1 MDVAVVGGGFCGA
14 LVARKLQRQ
23 PDVAVTLVDRTPFF
37 EYTPGVHRLV
47 CDPGR
52 DLTLSVPIQAFLPR
66 ARVVVGDVVQLTPGM
81 VETEREQVSFDRA
94 VVATGVIYP
103 VLLDDATDVYT
114 LTSVAEALA
123 LADALRDAGRVLI
136 VGGGLI
142 GTELAAELVE
152 KMPHLH
158 VTVVHSHDR
167 LLERNPPSAARHAQ
181 RFLERHGAHVV
192 LGEKVVD
199 RHGDLFVTDGG
210 REISADVAGWCT
222 GIRRNPD
229 FLGGLDEV
237 LDERNAVRV
246 NDFLQLPGY
255 PHIYAGGDV
264 TSIREEKTAQNA
276 KRHARVIAKNIIQD
290 GDGVRVAYR
299 PRPTPMVI
307 SLGSR
312 RGILSW
318 HGRSMDGRLPG
329 LLKKLIRW
337 WTLRGYR
344 RRAI

>member
-47 CDPGR
+47 CAPNKN
-52 DLTLSVPIQAFLPR
+52 LILSVPYQRFLPR
-66 ARVVVGDVVQLTPGM
+66 ARVVVGDVVHLTPDM
-81 VETEREQVSFDRA
+81 VETERERVSFDRA

-103 VLLDDATDVYT
+103 VLLDASRDVYT
-114 LTSVAEALA
+114 LTSVAEALT
-123 LADALRDAGRVLI
+123 LAAALRDAGRVLV

-142 GTELAAELVE
+142 GVELAAELVE
-152 KMPHLH
+152 KMPHPH

-167 LLERNPPSAARHAQ
+167 LLERNPPSASRHAQ

-199 RHGDLFVTDGG
+199 RHGNLFVTDGG
-210 REISADVAGWCT
+210 WRISADVAVWCT
-222 GIRRNPD
+222 GIRHNPD

-264 TSIREEKTAQNA
+264 TNIREEKTAQNA
-276 KRHARVIAKNIIQD
+276 ERHARVIAKNIIQNNEPKI
-290 GDGVRVAYR
+290 VYR
-299 PRPTPMVI
+299 PRSTPMVI

-329 LLKKLIRW
+329 LLKKLVRW
-337 WTLRGYR
+337 WTMRGSR
-344 RRAI
+344 